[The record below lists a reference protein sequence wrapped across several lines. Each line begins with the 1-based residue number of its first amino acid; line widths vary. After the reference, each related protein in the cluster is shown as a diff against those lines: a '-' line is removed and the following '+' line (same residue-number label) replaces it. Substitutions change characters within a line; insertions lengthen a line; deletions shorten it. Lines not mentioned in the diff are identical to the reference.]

1 MLAGRWKSVYNYK
14 LCSQIR
20 SILSANGCNPTIWS
34 NRDPQWVLVISS
46 WFRWTHHCLL
56 QTLQVLSGLLPSVLH
71 HPEEKQQQYLKCEL
85 IHMLQCCQYKMNTD
99 IKQMLYVRSVSA
111 KEMSMVLNGIWPS
124 AWAKWTNFMCKSTAS
139 MCLLCDTIC
148 MCVCETY
155 VSSCSLRLFSW
166 SVDLSFSCS
175 TLSLSCSS
183 MIFWFRL
190 EEKTQRHDYMN
201 LLTENVCLSELSL
214 HLNIT
219 ETLLSL

>member
-1 MLAGRWKSVYNYK
+1 
-14 LCSQIR
+14 
-20 SILSANGCNPTIWS
+20 
-34 NRDPQWVLVISS
+34 
-46 WFRWTHHCLL
+46 
-56 QTLQVLSGLLPSVLH
+56 
-71 HPEEKQQQYLKCEL
+71 
-85 IHMLQCCQYKMNTD
+85 
-99 IKQMLYVRSVSA
+99 
-111 KEMSMVLNGIWPS
+111 
-124 AWAKWTNFMCKSTAS
+124 
-139 MCLLCDTIC
+139 

-214 HLNIT
+214 HLNIM
-219 ETLLSL
+219 ETLLSLYW